1 MLTQGKKF
9 LVWKCISMTVIMSHE
24 SLLFMAR
31 FLIFL
36 LRWRGGKRVVEN
48 FLIAVE
54 NLSSVLHVSVSF

>member
-1 MLTQGKKF
+1 
-9 LVWKCISMTVIMSHE
+9 MTVIMSHE

-36 LRWRGGKRVVEN
+36 LGWRGGKKVVEN

>member
-31 FLIFL
+31 FPIFL